1 MWPSGGPRWP
11 WPHFSASDPSQWLK
25 HADCGGR
32 SGLKHSTT
40 FWSFLTCT
48 SLQTLCF
55 RHFWFSQPSV
65 TGEVW
70 PSVKCQAA
78 STSGALAATLPQ
90 AMARSGQFG
99 QSLFGTSLR
108 CCCWDGFCGSSSV
121 RGTHPSRSRD
131 CVHMNPVGSGIAG
144 IEHLLPPALC
154 RPSTCDCSGTSGASY
169 GGVTPVTGNPLG
181 VLYDRIKEA
190 EIQMETSTQRLQL
203 TDNVIVPHPVT
214 LELYRKMLTVFYIE
228 ERMKAFVRQG
238 KCGFQA
244 STRGHEKL
252 QIGMTMLLKPC
263 HDWFFTYYRS
273 KGDEVVYVSSGE
285 GATSEGEF
293 FEALNWASREKLPV
307 LFTVQNNDYAISVPQ
322 ICQTGSEVHRIAQGF
337 GMPALRLDGTWFE
350 HLYEELP
357 PVIEAMRHGAGPALV
372 EAMVVRLDPHS
383 SSDDQR
389 KYRGETELQAITDR
403 DPILQTE
410 RY

>member
-32 SGLKHSTT
+32 SGLKTSTT

-55 RHFWFSQPSV
+55 GHFWFSQPSI

-78 STSGALAATLPQ
+78 STSGALAVTLPQ

-99 QSLFGTSLR
+99 QSLFWTSLR

-131 CVHMNPVGSGIAG
+131 CVHLNPVGSGIAG

-154 RPSTCDCSGTSGASY
+154 RPCTCDCSGTSGASY
-169 GGVTPVTGNPLG
+169 GGVTPVTGNTLG
-181 VLYDRIKEA
+181 VLYDRINEA

-252 QIGMTMLLKPC
+252 QIGMTMLLRPQ
-263 HDWFFTYYRS
+263 HDWFFTYYLNPAQS
-273 KGDEVVYVSSGE
+273 VS
-285 GATSEGEF
+285 
-293 FEALNWASREKLPV
+293 
-307 LFTVQNNDYAISVPQ
+307 
-322 ICQTGSEVHRIAQGF
+322 
-337 GMPALRLDGTWFE
+337 GMPLNRPIDGHYKRFWYSEPDLTFGEVRLRCVG
-350 HLYEELP
+350 HHGIYES
-357 PVIEAMRHGAGPALV
+357 PVIIGG
-372 EAMVVRLDPHS
+372 
-383 SSDDQR
+383 
-389 KYRGETELQAITDR
+389 
-403 DPILQTE
+403 
-410 RY
+410 